1 MAIYL
6 ITYAVYFAILSVGL
20 ARKNTRRWVVA
31 ATLPMLA
38 LVLLRGNVGVDLPMY
53 VQSIALIQEKES
65 LLFIFEPGFELLIL
79 GLANISNTPEII
91 AKLIATLTTAL
102 LLFNKWRTKTAYQT
116 LGLGIIPY
124 FYLDM
129 TMNGLRYGLA
139 FATTLVALN
148 FLLTIRRVRYI
159 FLSLIAA
166 SVQVTSLYLTALTQ
180 LFLKPSW
187 KYILPT
193 ILVLPAVATLG
204 SDYFLYKVSANA
216 ELGKPGVTAGLAPL
230 LLSSLMLTGCW
241 SDRRLRALYRT
252 RLLAL
257 AALTLLTYGVTQLSY
272 AGLRLQQMNY
282 FFILLFVIYASESL
296 NRKNS
301 KFLLITLILTSI
313 LGSTFRLHNFYSDAG
328 NGEAPFVPY
337 KFYWSE

>member
-53 VQSIALIQEKES
+53 VQSIALIQENGS
-65 LLFIFEPGFELLIL
+65 PLFIFEPGFELLIL

-102 LLFNKWRTKTAYQT
+102 LLFTKWRTKTAYQA

-148 FLLTIRRVRYI
+148 FLIAIQRVRYI
-159 FLSLIAA
+159 SSSMIAA

-180 LFLKPSW
+180 LFLRPSW
-187 KYILPT
+187 KYMLPT
-193 ILVLPAVATLG
+193 IFALPAVAILG

-216 ELGKPGVTAGLAPL
+216 ELGKPGVTSGLAPL
-230 LLSSLMLTGCW
+230 LLSAVMLTGCW
-241 SDRRLRALYRT
+241 SDRRLRGFYRI
-252 RLLAL
+252 RLLIL
-257 AALTLLTYGVTQLSY
+257 AALTVLTYGITQLSY

-282 FFILLFVIYASESL
+282 FFIFTFLIYAGESL
-296 NRKNS
+296 NLKTS
-301 KFLLITLILTSI
+301 KPILITLVVTSI
-313 LGSTFRLHNFYSDAG
+313 LSTALRLNNFQSEAG
-328 NGEAPFVPY
+328 VGDAPFVPY
-337 KFYWSE
+337 KFHWSE